1 MLVHWIWFATRS
13 GLGDHAKKMLLER
26 FESPENLYFASR
38 AELASIGSL
47 SPKARE
53 ELADRDLTE
62 SEKILR
68 ACTDL
73 RIHVLTY
80 QDAAY
85 PNRLRNIPDPPMV
98 LYYKGTLPEFDT
110 VPTIGIVGT
119 RRASVYGLTTGK
131 QFGYQIAAC
140 GGLVVSGIAM
150 GIDAMAMQGALTAGG
165 SVVAVLGCGADIV
178 YPPQNRALYADTE
191 RHGCLLTEYPPG
203 TPPIGRHFPIRN
215 RIISGLS
222 CGVLVVEAPEGSGAL
237 ITARRAADQGRD
249 VFVVPANID
258 NPASAGSNQ
267 LLRDGA
273 SAVGTGWD
281 VMEEYRFQ
289 FPDRVRKGG
298 MGVRLRAY
306 PDEVMQA
313 AEEGEK
319 RPLKVAQKPR
329 KPAKTKMPEHEKTKK
344 VIDNDQI
351 EPYIDLNKIDSSL
364 TGDER
369 TITDLLRDGQRLA
382 DDIIA
387 ESGLGAGT
395 VMATLTLL
403 EVKGIIRRLPGR
415 YFVLAGR
422 K

>member
-13 GLGDHAKKMLLER
+13 GLGDHAKKLLLER
-26 FESPENLYFASR
+26 FDNPENLYFAGE
-38 AELASIGSL
+38 AELAGLEIL
-47 SPKARE
+47 TPKARSA
-53 ELADRDLTE
+53 LADRDLAE
-62 SEKILR
+62 SVKILR

-110 VPTIGIVGT
+110 VPAIGIVGT
-119 RRASVYGLTTGK
+119 RKASAYGLTSGK
-131 QFGYQIAAC
+131 RLGYQIAAC
-140 GGLVVSGIAM
+140 GGLVVSGIAR

-165 SVVAVLGCGADIV
+165 SVVGVLGCGADIV
-178 YPPQNRALYADTE
+178 YPPQNRALFADTE
-191 RHGCLLTEYPPG
+191 QHGCLLTEYPPG
-203 TPPIGRHFPIRN
+203 TPPIGRNFPVRN
-215 RIISGLS
+215 RIISGLC

-273 SAVGTGWD
+273 AAVSTGWD
-281 VMEEYRFQ
+281 VMEEYVFQ
-289 FPDRVRKGG
+289 FPDRIRKAG
-298 MGVRLRAY
+298 MKTPLRAY
-306 PDEVMQA
+306 PDEVLRA

-319 RPLKVAQKPR
+319 QPLKVAQKPR
-329 KPAKTKMPEHEKTKK
+329 KPAKTKAAEQEKTKK
-344 VIDNDQI
+344 VIDNGQN

-364 TGDER
+364 SVDER
-369 TITDLLRDGQRLA
+369 AIAGLLKDGQKLA

-387 ESGLGAGT
+387 ESGLAAGT

-415 YFVLAGR
+415 LFVLAGR